1 MLKGDFP
8 LEMTLRK
15 KSFGK
20 CDFMPSF
27 IEMNRA
33 SPTCKHNFI
42 SLLQAAIR
50 DTLVLPNSESVGIRW
65 MLAEKDDWVPRNVAP
80 FIWINQES
88 GNEISNPID
97 TNNQTSGGVKASA
110 KTSGDSPEP
119 KLQKLFS
126 SEPRQDPAR
135 KSDSQAFP
143 SSFSFSAA
151 IRNSKSFDELSKPLL
166 ESGQQQETTDLK
178 DLSMPSLE
186 SDHEA
191 SEEKTDDVSVS
202 SSPSNSAVM
211 DRSISSAQQDDDSM
225 PKKIGRRERFL
236 DFRKKM
242 SEKVGGQKKLE
253 EVKGFLLR
261 R

>member
-1 MLKGDFP
+1 
-8 LEMTLRK
+8 
-15 KSFGK
+15 
-20 CDFMPSF
+20 
-27 IEMNRA
+27 
-33 SPTCKHNFI
+33 
-42 SLLQAAIR
+42 
-50 DTLVLPNSESVGIRW
+50 

-119 KLQKLFS
+119 KLKKLFC
-126 SEPRQDPAR
+126 SESRQDPAR

-166 ESGQQQETTDLK
+166 ESGQQQETSDLK

-202 SSPSNSAVM
+202 SSPLNSAVM
-211 DRSISSAQQDDDSM
+211 DRSVSSTSSAQQDDDSK
-225 PKKIGRRERFL
+225 PKKIGTRERLL
-236 DFRKKM
+236 DFRKKV
-242 SEKVGGQKKLE
+242 SEKVE
-253 EVKGFLLR
+253 EAKIGRYFR